1 MPLLC
6 LWINI
11 MYGVLKSSVNTGA
24 DDELASVFSTPL
36 SINSN
41 QPEFS
46 SDTLSLN
53 RVVSS
58 QGVQRWEIE
67 AEIMPV
73 DNTAEH
79 LLMSVLNG
87 GHSAIYVRMPQPYTK
102 VKQEYTVPMLSVA
115 NQSSGSTSLT
125 VSGVRPI
132 LGHFIRF
139 TAHTKVYIVAGVVDN
154 GDNYD
159 IMVYP
164 KLAKPVA
171 INEVVQYASRVTAK
185 MKYDSNVVRGIKYS
199 DGVLSS
205 PGSITLIEDLR

>member
-79 LLMSVLNG
+79 LLM
-87 GHSAIYVRMPQPYTK
+87 
-102 VKQEYTVPMLSVA
+102 
-115 NQSSGSTSLT
+115 
-125 VSGVRPI
+125 
-132 LGHFIRF
+132 
-139 TAHTKVYIVAGVVDN
+139 
-154 GDNYD
+154 
-159 IMVYP
+159 
-164 KLAKPVA
+164 
-171 INEVVQYASRVTAK
+171 
-185 MKYDSNVVRGIKYS
+185 
-199 DGVLSS
+199 
-205 PGSITLIEDLR
+205 